1 VLVPFGLDVQEAA
14 SGTEC
19 LDIVRARRPDAVLL
33 DVNMDGMDGWQ
44 TCEHL
49 RDAGYVDL
57 PVIMVSANVFH
68 DQAQLASSGCNGFV
82 SKPVAEADLLAQ
94 LETHLQL
101 QWIYEEPPVPVRVD
115 AVPSEHTLSN
125 ESVAELIWLAR
136 IGDLA
141 SLRRGIAR
149 IEAGDAATRAEC
161 TYLRSLADR
170 VDLEGI
176 LRWLQR
182 ERA

>member
-1 VLVPFGLDVQEAA
+1 
-14 SGTEC
+14 
-19 LDIVRARRPDAVLL
+19 
-33 DVNMDGMDGWQ
+33 
-44 TCEHL
+44 
-49 RDAGYVDL
+49 
-57 PVIMVSANVFH
+57 
-68 DQAQLASSGCNGFV
+68 
-82 SKPVAEADLLAQ
+82 
-94 LETHLQL
+94 
-101 QWIYEEPPVPVRVD
+101 VRVD

-125 ESVAELIWLAR
+125 EAVAELIWLAR

-149 IEAGDAATRAEC
+149 IEAGDAATHAEC
-161 TYLRSLADR
+161 SYLRSLVDR